1 MADLNIGNSSASVVI
16 NAKHNGSLVPQIN
29 NTYDLGTSD
38 LRWKNIY
45 GSLKGNADSATKL
58 ATART
63 ISLTGSVTGR
73 GTFDGSGN
81 LSIATTTNHT
91 HSYAG
96 SASAGGPAN
105 SVKTNLI
112 IKLNGGTTEGTNLFT
127 FNGSTAKTINITPS
141 AIGASASGHTHAG
154 FMSSSDKSKLDGI
167 TASADAVS
175 FSRSLTSGT
184 KVGTITIN
192 GTGTDLYAP
201 TNTDT
206 KNTTGSTD
214 TSSKIFLVGATS
226 QEANP
231 QTYSDNQ
238 VYAQN
243 GQLNGNSIRVA
254 EKVTLQYDVANE
266 CLNFVFN

>member
-1 MADLNIGNSSASVVI
+1 MADLNIGNSTANVI
-16 NAKHNGSLVPQIN
+16 VNAKHNGAVTPQIN

-45 GSLKGNADSATKL
+45 GNLKGNADTATKL
-58 ATART
+58 ATAKT
-63 ISLTGSVTGR
+63 ISLTGSVIGS

-81 LSIATTTNHT
+81 LSITTTTNHT
-91 HSYAG
+91 HATATT
-96 SASAGGPAN
+96 SAN
-105 SVKTNLI
+105 
-112 IKLNGGTTEGTNLFT
+112 
-127 FNGSTAKTINITPS
+127 
-141 AIGASASGHTHAG
+141 G
-154 FMSSSDKSKLDGI
+154 FMSSGDKAKLDGI

-192 GTGTDLYAP
+192 GTGTDIYAP

-238 VYAQN
+238 VYAQD

-254 EKVTLQYDVANE
+254 EKVTLQYDIANE